1 MGRSRWPQQRHDIVV
16 YFNNGQKSAVSSDVE
31 KLIAMG

>member
-1 MGRSRWPQQRHDIVV
+1 MGRSRWPQQRHDIFV
-16 YFNNGQKSAVSSDVE
+16 YFNYEQKSAGSLDVE